1 MKKLNFNRFKL
12 ILPILFLLTGNTLIK
27 SQTFIN
33 PGAEWNFWNT
43 VDGGGHVFYETWQ
56 YHEDVTI
63 DSIIYHK
70 IKGICRFYYPWSGN
84 YSEIDTTIS
93 FLLRNSGDSVMISN
107 IDGTNEKLLY
117 DFKPLIG
124 NTWEVSELIEWITVE
139 PTSPLIVETI
149 GYGDTIINGQIVNW
163 VEIINN
169 NPDSLLFTG
178 KIFNHFGMQ
187 PFLPF
192 WVDGTLH
199 IRGKY
204 WRCYS
209 DDILG
214 NIGYSPCID
223 IETLDLNKL
232 PDNAPFISTN
242 YYANQVQINWK
253 NQNELEI
260 MYLLDSMGRNIE
272 MIKGQNNGCIEL
284 SVPSGIYF
292 LTFRLNDLTYCRK
305 FLWIDEN

>member
-1 MKKLNFNRFKL
+1 MKKPNFNSFKL
-12 ILPILFLLTGNTLIK
+12 ILLLLFLLTNSNLIN

-43 VDGGGHVFYETWQ
+43 VDGGGHEFYESWQ
-56 YHEDVTI
+56 YREDVTI

-70 IKGICRFYYPWSGN
+70 IEGIYRYYYPWSGN
-84 YSEIDTTIS
+84 YSEIGTTIS
-93 FLLRNSGDSVMISN
+93 FLLRNSGDSVMISD

-117 DFKPLIG
+117 DFTPLIG
-124 NTWEVSELIEWITVE
+124 NTWDVTELVEWTTIA

-149 GYGDTIINGQIVNW
+149 DFGDTIINGQIVNW
-163 VEIINN
+163 VEVINN
-169 NPDSLLFTG
+169 NPDSLGFNG

-187 PFLPF
+187 PFIPF
-192 WVDGTLH
+192 WADGTLH

-204 WRCYS
+204 WKCYS
-209 DDILG
+209 DNVLG

-223 IETLDLNKL
+223 IDILELNKL
-232 PDNAPFISTN
+232 PDNDLFISTN
-242 YYANQVQINWK
+242 YYANQIQINCK
-253 NQNELEI
+253 NKNELEI
-260 MYLLDSMGRNIE
+260 MYISDSMGRIIE
-272 MIKGQNNGCIEL
+272 IMKGLNNGYIEL

-292 LTFRLNDLTYCRK
+292 LTFRLNDLTYCEK